1 VRDSQHVYSL
11 VRLVSRYGPRPRLGL
26 FCLGRLGTEVFEKIV
41 RQRHGDPLMAI
52 FHARRARIRTD
63 MMYRTWFSLIAL
75 ALVAGSPAIADPLG
89 SGTKKERE
97 ACAPD
102 TVKLCK
108 HELDVNASDTAA
120 ILKCLQRNREKLST
134 RCQAVLQDHG
144 Q

>member
-1 VRDSQHVYSL
+1 M
-11 VRLVSRYGPRPRLGL
+11 
-26 FCLGRLGTEVFEKIV
+26 T
-41 RQRHGDPLMAI
+41 
-52 FHARRARIRTD
+52 
-63 MMYRTWFSLIAL
+63 YRTWFSLIAL
-75 ALVAGSPAIADPLG
+75 ALVAAPPAIADPLG

-120 ILKCLQRNREKLST
+120 ILKCLQRNREKIGT

>member
-1 VRDSQHVYSL
+1 
-11 VRLVSRYGPRPRLGL
+11 
-26 FCLGRLGTEVFEKIV
+26 
-41 RQRHGDPLMAI
+41 
-52 FHARRARIRTD
+52 

-75 ALVAGSPAIADPLG
+75 ALVAVSPAIADPLG

-108 HELDVNASDTAA
+108 HELDVNAADTAA
-120 ILKCLQRNREKLST
+120 ILKCLQRREKIST

>member
-1 VRDSQHVYSL
+1 
-11 VRLVSRYGPRPRLGL
+11 
-26 FCLGRLGTEVFEKIV
+26 
-41 RQRHGDPLMAI
+41 
-52 FHARRARIRTD
+52 
-63 MMYRTWFSLIAL
+63 MYRTWFSLIAL
-75 ALVAGSPAIADPLG
+75 AFFAGSPALADPLG

-120 ILKCLQRNREKLST
+120 ILKCLQRNREKIST